1 MYPSQSR
8 ILLALTIAWMTA
20 AVAVASPLQ
29 PRHEMTGQKQGGG
42 TSPADP
48 CRTAKGGDAAPAA
61 APWRA
66 RIDRRA
72 AIYVVEHVRRACRM
86 MAEDISQDARFAELA
101 KQLTPVL
108 ADLRTNVLA
117 PIYRS
122 HPDLEAAPLAEPQ
135 PHNVKPG
142 SAAKRRAGAI
152 HRATRRDIRRAT
164 AVRLS
169 TELQRIEQQA
179 FKLASAHVDQTAK
192 DAAEIMLQPVIDAEA
207 ELSFASKV
215 AYDAYPDLFAKLEAP
230 QQPRTEQSD
239 TSFRKSA
246 PPRGSV
252 KLSAAALN
260 LVKSFMK
267 QAQSI
272 PPRDDQIASISWV
285 RDQKRKGPNDAAWID
300 EGAGW
305 VLGAYSRTQLP
316 SDVIDRVGGI
326 EIVFGVEDPASL
338 AGKTIDIKD
347 RKFFV
352 RD

>member
-1 MYPSQSR
+1 MP
-8 ILLALTIAWMTA
+8 WMTA
-20 AVAVASPLQ
+20 AVAAET
-29 PRHEMTGQKQGGG
+29 PRQHQSGRAGQEQGVG

-48 CRTAKGGDAAPAA
+48 CRTPMEKAAAPPA

-72 AIYVVEHVRRACRM
+72 AIYVVEHLRRACGM
-86 MAEDISQDARFAELA
+86 LGEDISKDAKFAELA
-101 KQLTPVL
+101 RQLLPVL
-108 ADLRTNVLA
+108 ADLSTNVLG

-122 HPDLEAAPLAEPQ
+122 HPDLESVLPAAVRPQ
-135 PHNVKPG
+135 
-142 SAAKRRAGAI
+142 RARQVR
-152 HRATRRDIRRAT
+152 HATRRDIDRAT

-179 FKLASAHVDQTAK
+179 FKLASAHVDQTATK
-192 DAAEIMLQPVIDAEA
+192 EAAEIMLQPVIDAVT

-215 AYDAYPDLFAKLEAP
+215 AYDAYPDLFARLDAP
-230 QQPRTEQSD
+230 RQPRTELSD
-239 TSFRKSA
+239 TGFRKSA

-260 LVKSFMK
+260 LVKLFMK
-267 QAQSI
+267 QAQSMA
-272 PPRDDQIASISWV
+272 PRDDQIASISWV
-285 RDQKRKGPNDAAWID
+285 RDQKRKGPNDAAWTD

-316 SDVIDRVGGI
+316 PDVIDKVGGI
-326 EIVFGVEDPASL
+326 DIVFGAEDPASL
-338 AGKTIDIKD
+338 AGKTVDIKD

>member
-1 MYPSQSR
+1 
-8 ILLALTIAWMTA
+8 
-20 AVAVASPLQ
+20 
-29 PRHEMTGQKQGGG
+29 
-42 TSPADP
+42 
-48 CRTAKGGDAAPAA
+48 
-61 APWRA
+61 
-66 RIDRRA
+66 
-72 AIYVVEHVRRACRM
+72 M
-86 MAEDISQDARFAELA
+86 MAEDISHDVKFAELA

-122 HPDLEAAPLAEPQ
+122 HPDLEATPPPESRLQ
-135 PHNVKPG
+135 NVNPG

-152 HRATRRDIRRAT
+152 YRATRRDIRRAT

-179 FKLASAHVDQTAK
+179 FKLASAHVDQTATK
-192 DAAEIMLQPVIDAEA
+192 EAAEIMLQPVIDAEA

-215 AYDAYPDLFAKLEAP
+215 AYDAYPDLFAKLDAP
-230 QQPRTEQSD
+230 HQPRTEESD

-305 VLGAYSRTQLP
+305 VLGAYSRTLLP
-316 SDVIDRVGGI
+316 PDVIDKVGGI
-326 EIVFGVEDPASL
+326 DIVFCAEDPASL

>member
-1 MYPSQSR
+1 MSWSQSR
-8 ILLALTIAWMTA
+8 ILLALAMAWMTA
-20 AVAVASPLQ
+20 AVAAHA
-29 PRHEMTGQKQGGG
+29 PRQHQSGRAGQQQGVG

-48 CRTAKGGDAAPAA
+48 CRPPTGNAAVPAT

-72 AIYVVEHVRRACRM
+72 AIYVVAHLRRACRM
-86 MAEDISQDARFAELA
+86 LGEDISKDARFAALA
-101 KQLTPVL
+101 RQLLPVL
-108 ADLRTNVLA
+108 ADLRTNVLG

-122 HPDLEAAPLAEPQ
+122 HPDLE
-135 PHNVKPG
+135 
-142 SAAKRRAGAI
+142 SAARPQRARQGR
-152 HRATRRDIRRAT
+152 HATRRDIGRAT

-179 FKLASAHVDQTAK
+179 FKLASAHVDQTATRE
-192 DAAEIMLQPVIDAEA
+192 AAEIMLQPVIDAVA

-215 AYDAYPDLFAKLEAP
+215 AYDAYPDLFARPDAP
-230 QQPRTEQSD
+230 YQPRTEQSD
-239 TSFRKSA
+239 TGFRKSA

-260 LVKSFMK
+260 LVKSFMR
-267 QAQSI
+267 QAQSMA
-272 PPRDDQIASISWV
+272 PRDDQIASISWV
-285 RDQKRKGPNDAAWID
+285 RDQKRKGPDDAAWID

-316 SDVIDRVGGI
+316 PDVIDKVGGI
-326 EIVFGVEDPASL
+326 DIVFGAEDPASL
-338 AGKTIDIKD
+338 AGKTVDIKD
-347 RKFFV
+347 RTFFV